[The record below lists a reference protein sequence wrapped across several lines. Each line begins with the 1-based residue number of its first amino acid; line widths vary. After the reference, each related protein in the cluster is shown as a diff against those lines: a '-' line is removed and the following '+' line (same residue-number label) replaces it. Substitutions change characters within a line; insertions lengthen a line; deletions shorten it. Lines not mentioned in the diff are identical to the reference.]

1 MFLRLSATNIRAGH
15 NKLVSVISIFK
26 QQINL
31 RHYPQITSITR
42 AELTTKCL
50 VKNLYIDKVS
60 KAQSTK
66 NFQEK

>member
-15 NKLVSVISIFK
+15 KLVSVISIFK

-31 RHYPQITSITR
+31 RHYPQIRSMTW
-42 AELTTKCL
+42 AELTTTCL
-50 VKNLYIDKVS
+50 IKNLYIDKLS
-60 KAQSTK
+60 KAQSTR